1 MGCVSEDDLQEYVER
16 RGSPERLPQ
25 IEAHLRACDACRC
38 LLAEIVRPPPPE
50 QPGGDATLGG
60 RYELLRPIGAGGM
73 GVVYA
78 ARDAE
83 LHRTVAL
90 KMLRPGVG
98 DDPPR
103 RELKDRLL
111 REARAMARLSHR
123 NVLSVYDVGEI
134 DGRVFLAMELV
145 EGGTLR
151 AWLGEKRRSV
161 REVLEVFLAAGRG
174 LAAAHAAGLIHR
186 DFKPDNVLIGH
197 DARVLVTD
205 FGLAR
210 FATDGAAG
218 MASAQMG
225 TIAVGPSV
233 ASQLAG
239 SPAYMAPEQLR
250 GEPVDARS
258 DVFAFCVSLY
268 EALHGELPF
277 AGHTMAELQQS
288 IASGQVRKPPGASR
302 LRAALRGVLVRG
314 LQADP
319 ATRFASM
326 EQVVCALERA
336 ARTGWPRRLAALGAV
351 AAAAGGAIWFAL
363 HAGPER
369 HPMLLV
375 ADLVNETRE
384 ETLDGLSGMLI
395 TSLEQSRRFSV
406 LTRSRV
412 VDLLNQQG
420 VQPVQRIDEALGR
433 QVSRKAGVDAL
444 VLTSLRRFG
453 ARYALDLKVLDP
465 ARNRYLVTAKEEG
478 PDQDAIP
485 AMIDRIAERVRTDLR
500 EPVDEIHASA
510 KVADLT
516 THNLEAYAHYFRAE
530 KFFSELSF
538 EDAESELR
546 AAIALDPSF
555 ALAQFMLQI
564 RFGEQEA
571 SRAGVLLRLVDR
583 LPQRYRLIALA
594 EYHRCEGRTAEALEL
609 YQQALQSDPTDKHTA
624 FEIGD
629 TLLHVYGDRSGAER
643 WFERVRELDPRY
655 ARALQHSAWAAGDER
670 RYDRMLYWSKLMGER
685 LPNLALGGVYVARA
699 QEALGQFEDAERTL
713 QEVVERFPG
722 KWNPIVSLAE
732 LHWRAGKFGRAEADL
747 APLIAPERPLDD
759 RRQGLRALAHM
770 EARRGRFARAFL
782 RFDEIA
788 ELSRRAGE
796 PDEAALPA
804 AEKAFWLAFVR
815 NDLVH
820 ARAVL
825 EDGLRES
832 RNPSALAPFAY
843 EVALALGEQERAR
856 TFTAEMQGYRSFAE
870 AGAFARWEEGRRDQA
885 MEILQRLARLGQ
897 GPEQVLWSYQLAR
910 WALEEKRP
918 DIAIE
923 FLRWMPRVVAA
934 PAHSLFDRHT
944 GELDAFYAPS
954 FFLLGKAFEMRGE
967 TRPALD
973 AYSKFLEIWRE
984 ADPDEPRLAEA
995 RGRIA
1000 ALNGKSA
1007 EWSSHP

>member
-16 RGSPERLPQ
+16 CGSPQDLPQ
-25 IEAHLRACDACRC
+25 IEAHLRACDACRR
-38 LLAEIVRPPPPE
+38 LLAEIVRPPPAGWPS
-50 QPGGDATLGG
+50 GDRRLGS

-78 ARDAE
+78 ARAAE

-90 KMLRPGVG
+90 KMLRPGGG
-98 DDPPR
+98 DNPPH

-123 NVLSVYDVGEI
+123 NVLSVYDVGEM

-151 AWLGEKRRSV
+151 AWLREKPRSV

-174 LAAAHAAGLIHR
+174 LAAAHAAGLVHR
-186 DFKPDNVLIGH
+186 DFKPDNVLIGR
-197 DARVLVTD
+197 DGRVLVTD

-210 FATDGAAG
+210 FATDGA
-218 MASAQMG
+218 SG
-225 TIAVGPSV
+225 TAAPQTGAVAAAPSV
-233 ASQLAG
+233 ATQLAG

-250 GEPVDARS
+250 GAPADARS

-268 EALHGELPF
+268 EALQGELPF
-277 AGHTMAELQQS
+277 AGHTIAELQQS
-288 IASGQVRKPPGASR
+288 IAAGQVRKPPGRSR
-302 LRAALRGVLVRG
+302 LRAALRGVLARG

-319 ATRFASM
+319 ARRFASM
-326 EQVVCALERA
+326 EQLVCALERA
-336 ARTGWPRRLAALGAV
+336 ARTGWRRRAAALGAV
-351 AAAAGGAIWFAL
+351 AAAVGGAIWFAV

-369 HPMLLV
+369 HPIVLV
-375 ADLVNETRE
+375 ADVVNDTRE
-384 ETLDGLSGMLI
+384 EALDGLSGMLI

-412 VDLLNQQG
+412 FDLLNQYG
-420 VQPVQRIDEALGR
+420 VQHGQRIDEALGR
-433 QVSRKAGVDAL
+433 ELSRKAGFDAL
-444 VLTSLRRFG
+444 VLTSVRRFG
-453 ARYALDLKVLDP
+453 TRYALDLKVLDP
-465 ARNRYLVTAKEEG
+465 TKDRYLVAAKEEG

-530 KFFSELSF
+530 QFFSELSF
-538 EDAESELR
+538 DEAETELR
-546 AAIALDPSF
+546 AALALDPSF

-564 RFGEQEA
+564 RFGEQERF
-571 SRAGVLLRLVDR
+571 RAGLLLQLADR

-655 ARALQHSAWAAGDER
+655 ARALQHSAMAAGDDR
-670 RYDRMLYWSKLMGER
+670 RYDRFLYCETLTTER
-685 LPNLALGGVYVARA
+685 IPNLPMGGVFAARA
-699 QEALGQFEDAERTL
+699 LEALGQFEDAERTL

-732 LHWRAGKFGRAEADL
+732 LHWRAGKFARAEADL
-747 APLIAPERPLDD
+747 APLLAPERSLDD

-770 EARRGRFARAFL
+770 EARRGRFARAYL

-788 ELSRRAGE
+788 ELSRRADE
-796 PDEAALPA
+796 PDEAGLA
-804 AEKAFWLAFVR
+804 ASEKAFWLAFVR

-856 TFTAEMQGYRSFAE
+856 TLTGEMQGYRSFAE

-885 MEILQRLARLGQ
+885 IEILQRLARLGQ
-897 GPEQVLWSYQLAR
+897 GPEQVLWSYQIAR
-910 WALEEKRP
+910 WALEERRP
-918 DIAIE
+918 DTAIE

-934 PAHSLFDRHT
+934 PAHSLFVRHT